1 MHEERCAGGAEQLL
15 VTIHGQHAHSA
26 RDAPHAQRPPIAGV
40 DERALHSKMAQLAP
54 LSTSSLRFSGAELW
68 YEIPYGQ

>member
-1 MHEERCAGGAEQLL
+1 MELTSDRWKRAIWYGAGRISLYHAVLGLPVHEERCAGGAEQLL

-40 DERALHSKMAQLAP
+40 RRAHAS
-54 LSTSSLRFSGAELW
+54 
-68 YEIPYGQ
+68 